1 MRSASSST
9 RTTAAARAASSR
21 KTRRRCCYSAG
32 RTWSARWASKAALR
46 GCRRRNPTSIS
57 QAGPWGAGSR
67 RPSRRKA
74 NPWRTGRR
82 SKYGLKKRPSAFAT
96 RRPARRTGA
105 VIVWRRNGSNS
116 GRAART
122 GCTTGC
128 VTAGREASGKS
139 NGWRPEGP
147 PAVSVGGRRFGGA
160 ARARKKLRLV
170 RSARGYELLFLEFR
184 GCVARRQIAQAAVQ
198 RFTGNSVALEFGR
211 RIARR
216 QIAQAAVQRFTGDS
230 VALEFGRRVAR
241 RQIAQAAVQR
251 LAQYLEGI
259 VHCVGRRVGA
269 EHSRRKQ
276 HRDHRSQCQNSDR
289 KSVV

>member
-1 MRSASSST
+1 MRSSSSST

-57 QAGPWGAGSR
+57 QAGPWGA
-67 RPSRRKA
+67 
-74 NPWRTGRR
+74 
-82 SKYGLKKRPSAFAT
+82 
-96 RRPARRTGA
+96 
-105 VIVWRRNGSNS
+105 
-116 GRAART
+116 
-122 GCTTGC
+122 
-128 VTAGREASGKS
+128 
-139 NGWRPEGP
+139 
-147 PAVSVGGRRFGGA
+147 

-198 RFTGNSVALEFGR
+198 RFTGDSVALEFGR

-241 RQIAQAAVQR
+241 RQIAQAAV
-251 LAQYLEGI
+251 
-259 VHCVGRRVGA
+259 
-269 EHSRRKQ
+269 
-276 HRDHRSQCQNSDR
+276 
-289 KSVV
+289 